1 MFRGPLTNI
10 RNICWNNCGFSL
22 KVDVF
27 KDFLL
32 GICEARKLGVLT
44 FNSLLRR
51 KSLREKVFSG
61 CWKIIQQTIIVS
73 SFCERMKSEFQDWL
87 DQKGRLDQFSLS
99 MSRSVIRS
107 SVLHQTWEFPPF
119 LSFQEKDVNMGLLL
133 ILGLKLSKRSGI
145 VNISWWHCIDII
157 PFPPERLRQTEIQYF
172 PSLAC
177 KEA

>member
-22 KVDVF
+22 KVDVS

-32 GICEARKLGVLT
+32 DICGARKLGVLT
-44 FNSLLRR
+44 FNSLLRW

-61 CWKIIQQTIIVS
+61 CWKIIQQTITVS
-73 SFCERMKSEFQDWL
+73 SFCEHMKSEFQDWL
-87 DQKGRLDQFSLS
+87 DQKGRLHRFSLS
-99 MSRSVIRS
+99 MSRSDIRS
-107 SVLHQTWEFPPF
+107 SVLHQTWEFPPL
-119 LSFQEKDVNMGLLL
+119 LSFQEDVNVGLVL
-133 ILGLKLSKRSGI
+133 ILGLKLSNRSGI
-145 VNISWWHCIDII
+145 ANISWWHCMDII

-172 PSLAC
+172 LSLAC